1 VARCGGRTRAFASA
15 GPLGSVAG
23 GLCGSGD
30 VGWRIAVAR
39 PAPLIFDQ
47 RRRWR
52 RRLLVVRLAPAV
64 LVHDFGERDTSHRPE
79 PADRIADRDDRVAVP
94 VRG

>member
-30 VGWRIAVAR
+30 VGWRIAVDVSLDVSRA
-39 PAPLIFDQ
+39 DQ
-47 RRRWR
+47 QNVSPPICISADFRT
-52 RRLLVVRLAPAV
+52 LL
-64 LVHDFGERDTSHRPE
+64 GE
-79 PADRIADRDDRVAVP
+79 VP
-94 VRG
+94 VHRLNA